1 LLFPSHGIL
10 AIQAAL
16 RNNFILEKY
25 PVLLQAFLHPQSQK
39 ENKMKRFMLATA
51 LACALSATVIAG
63 EIPSTGA
70 PAPPPPA
77 SNSLVV
83 TAILTIIS
91 IVV

>member
-1 LLFPSHGIL
+1 
-10 AIQAAL
+10 
-16 RNNFILEKY
+16 
-25 PVLLQAFLHPQSQK
+25 
-39 ENKMKRFMLATA
+39 MKRFMLATA

-70 PAPPPPA
+70 PVAPPST